1 MPSSVAVRA
10 RRPLREH
17 IAPWL
22 FWTEHARGLAPN
34 TILGYGLDAKMFA
47 AFCDQIGIEYAEQVT
62 YHIIEAFGASLKG
75 PLGQQV
81 SSVARRYSAL
91 KQLFRFLI
99 REGVVTSNP
108 VEQAIRMKLPPRK
121 PPEHMPIEERERILE
136 TLAGRHDL
144 KGRRNYALALFLF
157 YSGLR
162 ESEVVNLR
170 VDDVHLD
177 IEHPYLRVR
186 DGKGQKDRTVPI
198 VPRLRD
204 GLRVYLARVR
214 PAFNAPADKPWLFL
228 QCHRNRLAVA
238 PLHPKALWKMAK
250 EVISP
255 IIKRRVGVHT
265 FRHSYATH
273 IYEAS
278 ADLNL
283 IKSLLGHS
291 SITTTAIY
299 AHVTPT
305 KQRKKLA
312 EYLK

>member
-1 MPSSVAVRA
+1 
-10 RRPLREH
+10 
-17 IAPWL
+17 
-22 FWTEHARGLAPN
+22 
-34 TILGYGLDAKMFA
+34 
-47 AFCDQIGIEYAEQVT
+47 
-62 YHIIEAFGASLKG
+62 
-75 PLGQQV
+75 
-81 SSVARRYSAL
+81 
-91 KQLFRFLI
+91 
-99 REGVVTSNP
+99 
-108 VEQAIRMKLPPRK
+108 
-121 PPEHMPIEERERILE
+121 MPIEERERILE

-177 IEHPYLRVR
+177 TEHPYLRVR

-198 VPRLRD
+198 VPLSLKCLASCIHARLSVTRTFAPESASD

-228 QCHRNRLAVA
+228 QCHRNRLALE

-255 IIKRRVGVHT
+255 IINRRVGVHT

-299 AHVTPT
+299 AHVTPP
-305 KQRKKLA
+305 KQREKLA
-312 EYLK
+312 ESLK